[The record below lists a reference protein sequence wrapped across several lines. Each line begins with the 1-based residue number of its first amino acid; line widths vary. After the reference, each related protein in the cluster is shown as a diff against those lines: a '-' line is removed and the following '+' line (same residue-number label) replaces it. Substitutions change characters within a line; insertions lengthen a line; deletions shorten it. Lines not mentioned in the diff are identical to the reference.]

1 MVEEIKKDEDNKSA
15 ENNVVKKIDG
25 WFIVRQI
32 LGFIITMLLAP
43 MLLFGAC
50 FTGAIGW
57 GSSSATPMSI
67 LVGILTLLVFFV
79 FFRTT
84 RNYGAK
90 AALVIL
96 AIATCLLFFG

>member
-1 MVEEIKKDEDNKSA
+1 MVEEIKKDEF
-15 ENNVVKKIDG
+15 NNTGNSMIKKIDG

-50 FTGAIGW
+50 FTGSIGW
-57 GSSSATPMSI
+57 AGSSATPMSVS
-67 LVGILTLLVFFV
+67 VGILILLVFFV

-84 RNYGAK
+84 RNYGVK

-96 AIATCLLFFG
+96 AINTCLLFFG

>member
-1 MVEEIKKDEDNKSA
+1 M
-15 ENNVVKKIDG
+15 VKKIDG